1 MIMKGLV
8 VMCYVK
14 KIVASIKYFLFST
27 STRRRRRKNGWMLGC
42 NVYKP
47 ETYVY
52 LVDHAL
58 SKKLKNYQIMHS

>member
-1 MIMKGLV
+1 
-8 VMCYVK
+8 
-14 KIVASIKYFLFST
+14 
-27 STRRRRRKNGWMLGC
+27 MLGC

-58 SKKLKNYQIMHS
+58 SKKLKTIKLCTAKCVCRKK